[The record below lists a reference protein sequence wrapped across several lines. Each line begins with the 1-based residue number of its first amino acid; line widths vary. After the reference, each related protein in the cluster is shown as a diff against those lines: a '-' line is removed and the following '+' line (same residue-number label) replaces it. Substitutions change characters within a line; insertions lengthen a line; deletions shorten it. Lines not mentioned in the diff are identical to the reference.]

1 MSGAGFSKVDSKRN
15 LVGNQTGERL
25 FGSFKSLGK
34 AKKRLFSEKN
44 KLPLFFNK
52 APPAFDIT
60 PVPLKYYSRATNRA
74 GSQPQLDWD
83 VNRKNPAYS
92 PSYQLTEN

>member
-1 MSGAGFSKVDSKRN
+1 MSGAGFSKVDSKRY

-52 APPAFDIT
+52 APLAIYT
-60 PVPLKYYSRATNRA
+60 VPLLLLQGPTATEE
-74 GSQPQLDWD
+74 P
-83 VNRKNPAYS
+83 
-92 PSYQLTEN
+92 E